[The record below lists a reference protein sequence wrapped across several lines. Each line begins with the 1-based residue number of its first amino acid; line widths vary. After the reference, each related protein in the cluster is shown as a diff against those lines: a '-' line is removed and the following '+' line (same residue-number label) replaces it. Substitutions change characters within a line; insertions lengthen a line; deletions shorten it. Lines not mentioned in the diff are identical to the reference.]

1 MVQFGALR
9 DLARREL
16 TECLDRYSGKKII
29 VWDEELAGPL
39 DLIAKY
45 QFFKDRQVVKSYPL
59 KAGRLPYSGG
69 QVENIVFITRPDVS
83 NMDKISDNVKGE
95 EIAASGSG
103 TEVNFHILFI
113 PNCSLLCEI
122 RLKDRGVYG
131 SFTYINELQLFWFP
145 LDTDVISMEKRS
157 IFRDYHLN
165 KDPTCLHSV
174 AKGMMALQAVFGFI
188 PRIYGKGRSAKQ
200 LCEYMMSMRR
210 EMQAAEL
217 ELSVPPQ
224 FDTLIILDRQ
234 VDLIS
239 PLITQLTY
247 EGLIDE
253 CFEINN
259 TCIKLP
265 SDKFANQAQ
274 DSTDGSETKS
284 TKTIPLNSNDEIY
297 ADLRDKNF
305 NAVGPTLS
313 KKAKAISAQFEERH
327 GARTVRDLKLFVDK
341 MPQMQVI
348 RQSLATHTSIAELI
362 KEQTDCT
369 QFLEFLQTEQ
379 ELVNNQNVYKPLDFV
394 EDAACQD
401 AELIRIF
408 RVMCLQSIIGSGLRP
423 KVLDSYRK
431 MIMHA
436 YGHRHLL
443 SLINLEK
450 AGLLTSQGA
459 GNSGNST
466 NYAVLRRR
474 LNLTQDDVNE
484 QNPTDITYVHSVY
497 APLSIRLVQ
506 QCASPG
512 WRNIRD
518 VLDLISGPS
527 FEEVQ
532 RFHTSNLRNEEREIN
547 IDGQDAASGTKK
559 TLVLFVGGCTYAEIS
574 ALRFLSQLEESS
586 TEYLVATTSMING
599 NNFISGL
606 TAELND
612 ALSPF

>member
-16 TECLDRYSGKKII
+16 TDCLDKYSGKKII
-29 VWDEELAGPL
+29 VWDEDLAGPL

-69 QVENIVFITRPDVS
+69 QVENIVFITRPEVA

-103 TEVNFHILFI
+103 NEVNFHILFI

-165 KDPTCLHSV
+165 KDPTCLHSL
-174 AKGMMALQAVFGFI
+174 ARGMMALQAVFGFI

-200 LCEYMMSMRR
+200 LCEYMMNMRR

-265 SDKFANQAQ
+265 SDKFDNPSQESG
-274 DSTDGSETKS
+274 DTSVIKS
-284 TKTIPLNSNDEIY
+284 TKSFVLNSSEEIF

-313 KKAKAISAQFEERH
+313 KKAKAISAQFDERH

-341 MPQMQVI
+341 MPQMQAI
-348 RQSLATHTSIAELI
+348 HKSLQNQMYIAERINDATKCSEFSDVLHY
-362 KEQTDCT
+362 EQDLLRS
-369 QFLEFLQTEQ
+369 QNIQ
-379 ELVNNQNVYKPLDFV
+379 ESFDFV
-394 EDAACQD
+394 EDLACK
-401 AELIRIF
+401 ETNILRLFRLI
-408 RVMCLQSIIGSGLRP
+408 CLQSILGSGLKA
-423 KVLDSYRK
+423 KVLDNYRK
-431 MIMHA
+431 LILHA
-436 YGHRHLL
+436 YGHRHLM
-443 SLINLEK
+443 SIINLDK
-450 AGLLTSQGA
+450 SGLLTTQGS

-506 QCASPG
+506 HCTNPG
-512 WRNIRD
+512 WRSIRD

-532 RFHTSNLRNEEREIN
+532 RFHTSNLRNEEREISTS
-547 IDGQDAASGTKK
+547 GQDSATGTKK
-559 TLVLFVGGCTYAEIS
+559 TLVLFIGGCTYAEIS
-574 ALRFLSQLEESS
+574 ALRFLSQLEESN

-606 TAELND
+606 TSELND

>member
-1 MVQFGALR
+1 
-9 DLARREL
+9 
-16 TECLDRYSGKKII
+16 
-29 VWDEELAGPL
+29 
-39 DLIAKY
+39 
-45 QFFKDRQVVKSYPL
+45 
-59 KAGRLPYSGG
+59 
-69 QVENIVFITRPDVS
+69 VENIVFITRPDVS

-265 SDKFANQAQ
+265 SDNFANQAQ
-274 DSTDGSETKS
+274 DSSDSSETKS

-313 KKAKAISAQFEERH
+313 KKAKAVSAQFEERH

-379 ELVNNQNVYKPLDFV
+379 ELVNNQNVYKPLDFI

-401 AELIRIF
+401 AELIKIF
-408 RVMCLQSIIGSGLRP
+408 RVMCLQSIIGSGLKP

-431 MIMHA
+431 MILHA

-484 QNPTDITYVHSVY
+484 QNPSDITYVHSVY

>member
-274 DSTDGSETKS
+274 DSSDSSETKS

-341 MPQMQVI
+341 MPQMQDI
-348 RQSLATHTSIAELI
+348 KRSLNNQMEIAEKI
-362 KEQTDCT
+362 NQKIQN
-369 QFLEFLQTEQ
+369 LEFSSMTHCEQ
-379 ELVNNQNVYKPLDFV
+379 DLMKSQNIQQFFEFV
-394 EDAACQD
+394 QDLACKEVD
-401 AELIRIF
+401 IRRIF
-408 RVMCLQSIIGSGLRP
+408 RLICMQSILGSGLKP
-423 KVLDSYRK
+423 KVLDGYRRLILHSYG
-431 MIMHA
+431 
-436 YGHRHLL
+436 YSQLL
-443 SLINLEK
+443 SLLRLEK
-450 AGLLTSQGA
+450 SGLLAPQGR
-459 GNSGNST
+459 SW
-466 NYAVLRRR
+466 
-474 LNLTQDDVNE
+474 Q
-484 QNPTDITYVHSVY
+484 
-497 APLSIRLVQ
+497 
-506 QCASPG
+506 
-512 WRNIRD
+512 
-518 VLDLISGPS
+518 
-527 FEEVQ
+527 
-532 RFHTSNLRNEEREIN
+532 
-547 IDGQDAASGTKK
+547 
-559 TLVLFVGGCTYAEIS
+559 
-574 ALRFLSQLEESS
+574 
-586 TEYLVATTSMING
+586 
-599 NNFISGL
+599 
-606 TAELND
+606 
-612 ALSPF
+612 

>member
-1 MVQFGALR
+1 MVHFGSLR
-9 DLARREL
+9 DLAKREL
-16 TECLDRYSGKKII
+16 TECLDKYTGKKII

-45 QFFKDRQVVKSYPL
+45 QFFKDRQVVKSFPL
-59 KAGRLPYSGG
+59 KSGRLPYSGG
-69 QVENIVFITRPDVS
+69 QVENIVFVTRPEVA

-103 TEVNFHILFI
+103 NEVNFHILFI
-113 PNCSLLCEI
+113 PNCSLLCEM

-131 SFTYINELQLFWFP
+131 SFTYINELKLYWYP
-145 LDTDVISMEKRS
+145 LDTDVVSMEKKS
-157 IFRDYHLN
+157 VFRDYHLN
-165 KDPTCLHSV
+165 KDPTCLHTV
-174 AKGMMALQAVFGFI
+174 AQGMMALQAVFGFI
-188 PRIYGKGRSAKQ
+188 PHIYGKGRSAKQ
-200 LCEYMMSMRR
+200 LCEYMMNLRR

-239 PLITQLTY
+239 PLVTQLTY

-253 CFEINN
+253 FFEISN
-259 TCIKLP
+259 TCVKLP
-265 SDKFANQAQ
+265 KDKFQPQTQDQA
-274 DSTDGSETKS
+274 DSSNMSATKS
-284 TKTIPLNSNDEIY
+284 IVLNSNEEIY

-313 KKAKAISAQFEERH
+313 KKAKAISAQFDERH

-341 MPQMQVI
+341 MPQMQVV
-348 RQSLATHTSIAELI
+348 RQSVATHTSIGELI
-362 KEQTDCT
+362 RERTDCT

-379 ELVNNQNVYKPLDFV
+379 ELVNNQNVHRHIDFI
-394 EDAACQD
+394 EDAACQEV
-401 AELIRIF
+401 ELLRLY
-408 RVMCLQSIIGSGLRP
+408 RVMCLQSIIGSGLKP
-423 KVLDSYRK
+423 KVLEAYRK
-431 MIMHA
+431 MILQV
-436 YGHRHLL
+436 YGHRHIL

-450 AGLLTSQGA
+450 AGLLTSQG
-459 GNSGNST
+459 SGTSANST

-484 QNPTDITYVHSVY
+484 QNPADITYVHSVY

-506 QCASPG
+506 NCTNPG
-512 WRNIRD
+512 WRSVRD

-527 FEEVQ
+527 FEETQ
-532 RFHTSNLRNEEREIN
+532 RCHTSNLRNEERELN
-547 IDGQDAASGTKK
+547 APGQDSSVGTKK
-559 TLVLFVGGCTYAEIS
+559 TLVLFIGGCTYAEVS
-574 ALRFLSQLEESS
+574 ALRFLSQQEESN

-599 NNFISGL
+599 NNFISGI
-606 TAELND
+606 TTELND